1 MTPISTYQWP
11 GETHLGPG
19 AAKLVGE
26 KTRAFGSRKAFVLAD
41 PGIIAAG
48 LLAPIQ
54 ISLEQAG
61 VEYVL
66 YDQVVPNPDIGSVD
80 AGALA
85 FRESEAD
92 IIVGFGGGSAL
103 DTAKAIR
110 LLAGGPAEASIAEYG
125 LVLGDDARPAPLLCS
140 MPTMIAI
147 PTTAGTGSE
156 VTPWAVITNLAKEAK
171 FAVGGAYLLPTIA
184 LIDPELTFTLPTGI
198 TAATGIDALSHLIE
212 AYVSTNP
219 NPALDPL
226 ILRGISLVGRNLR
239 LAVAQGG
246 HLQARQAMLEAS
258 MLGGIG
264 ISSNWLG
271 ACHSLAHQLSS
282 FAHLHHGVAIAL
294 MLPHQMQYSLPAAL
308 DRYADIGQALEPHHP
323 PAPTLHQRAEQ
334 AVASVRRLIADVDLP
349 TRLQDAGVDENLIPA
364 MAKSA
369 YANDSNWMNNPRAI
383 DQEMM
388 EALYRQAF

>member
-1 MTPISTYQWP
+1 MTKISTYQWP

-26 KTRAFGSRKAFVLAD
+26 KTRMLGARKAFVLAD
-41 PGIIAAG
+41 PGIIVAG
-48 LLAPIQ
+48 LLASILT
-54 ISLEQAG
+54 SLEETD
-61 VEYVL
+61 VEYVV
-66 YDQVVPNPDIGSVD
+66 YDKVVPNPDIGSVD

-85 FRESEAD
+85 LRASKAE
-92 IIVGFGGGSAL
+92 IIVGIGGGSAL
-103 DTAKAIR
+103 DMAKAIR
-110 LLAGGPAEASIAEYG
+110 LQAGGPAEASIADYS
-125 LVLGDDARPAPLLCS
+125 LVLGDDARPAPHRCA

-156 VTPWAVITNLAKEAK
+156 VTPWAVITDLGKEAK
-171 FAVGGAYLLPTIA
+171 FAIGGAYLLPTIA
-184 LIDPELTFTLPTGI
+184 LIDPELTLTLPPGL

-239 LAVAQGG
+239 LTVAEGG
-246 HLQARQAMLEAS
+246 NMQARQAMLEAS

-294 MLPHQMQYSLPAAL
+294 MLPHQMQHALPAAL
-308 DRYADIGQALEPHHP
+308 DRYAEIGQALEPHQP
-323 PAPTLHQRAEQ
+323 PAAQRQRAEH
-334 AVASVRRLIADVDLP
+334 AVASVRQLIADIDLP

-364 MAKSA
+364 MAKGA
-369 YANDSNWMNNPRAI
+369 YVNDSNWMSNPRAI
-383 DQEMM
+383 DQETM